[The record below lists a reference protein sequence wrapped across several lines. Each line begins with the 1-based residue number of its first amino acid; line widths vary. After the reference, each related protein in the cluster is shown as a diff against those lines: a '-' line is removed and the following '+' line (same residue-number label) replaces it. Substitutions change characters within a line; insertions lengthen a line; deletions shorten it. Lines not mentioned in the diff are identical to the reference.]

1 MDLRPRYLAIAAA
14 LHALLFALLI
24 LSAFFQRPIEQL
36 PVMTAVLIPPPPPPP
51 PPKVEPPPEPPKPKP
66 KPPEPKPE
74 PEPEP
79 KPPEPTPE
87 ERVADIIKKL
97 NCETIADMKREAGMR
112 VGAEREI
119 LRARISDMEAKC
131 RKKEEDKKKEEERVK
146 KLEED
151 RVKKELEDKKKEEE
165 RLKKLEDERL
175 KKEEEARKKEEERL
189 KKEEEKRLKEQ
200 ERQRKI
206 DMENML
212 EQERQEREY
221 ADQQRRQAELEAAA
235 IAEANARADAAANK
249 ALSEWAALVQQKVRR
264 NWQRQP
270 NLPRDLTAR
279 VQINMLPTGDIANVR
294 IVQSSG
300 NSAFDDSV
308 DKAIRKSSPLPRL
321 TDQRAYAKARDLI
334 LKFTPS
340 DLE

>member
-14 LHALLFALLI
+14 LHALLFTLLI

-36 PVMTAVLIPPPPPPP
+36 EVMTAVLMPPPPPPP
-51 PPKVEPPPEPPKPKP
+51 PPAPEPPKPKP
-66 KPPEPKPE
+66 KPPEPKPPE
-74 PEPEP
+74 PKPPEP

-87 ERVADIIKKL
+87 ERVADVLKKL
-97 NCETIADMKREAGMR
+97 NCETIADMQREAGMR

-119 LRARISDMEAKC
+119 LRSRIADMEAKC
-131 RKKEEDKKKEEERVK
+131 RKKEEDKKKEEERLK
-146 KLEED
+146 KIEED

-189 KKEEEKRLKEQ
+189 RKEEEKRLKEQ
-200 ERQRKI
+200 ERLRKI

-221 ADQQRRQAELEAAA
+221 ADQQRRQAALEAAA

-249 ALSEWAALVQQKVRR
+249 ALSDWAALVSQKVRR
-264 NWQRQP
+264 NWSRPP
-270 NLPRDLTAR
+270 NLSQDLLAK
-279 VQINMLPTGDIANVR
+279 VQIVMLPTGDIANVK

-300 NSAFDDSV
+300 NPVYDDSV
-308 DKAIRKSSPLPRL
+308 EKAIRKSSPLPKL
-321 TDQRAYAKARDLI
+321 ADPRAYAKARDLI
-334 LKFTPS
+334 LKFTPR
-340 DLE
+340 DLEQR